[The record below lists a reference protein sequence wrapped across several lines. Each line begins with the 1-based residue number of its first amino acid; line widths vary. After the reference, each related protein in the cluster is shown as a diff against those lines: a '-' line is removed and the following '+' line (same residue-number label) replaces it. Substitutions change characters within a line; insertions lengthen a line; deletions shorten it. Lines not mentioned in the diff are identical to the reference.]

1 MKVLNCP
8 KGHGPMV
15 QKKVNKQKT
24 FKGVDIAYMADVF
37 VWGILRGTFS
47 TFKYFKRIKKDAS
60 LLLLNL
66 S

>member
-24 FKGVDIAYMADVF
+24 FKGLDIA
-37 VWGILRGTFS
+37 
-47 TFKYFKRIKKDAS
+47 
-60 LLLLNL
+60 
-66 S
+66 